1 MKYKKILT
9 WACTAALFLTGCT
22 TDTASNGRWM
32 EDSNAVRIQA
42 SAGSTL
48 TRSNPID
55 ESKQTGFNDGDKI
68 SVRNRNITVNYTL
81 NGEIWQPVDNDKYLV
96 WDKNDLKFEA
106 YYPCDGKNTFSV
118 GYIKQ
123 DQSNEEALAQSDYMR
138 ITSNNLT
145 EVPSD
150 KHLRLQLQ
158 RQTARLIFKIQKF
171 NDEFSERVKVTD
183 LKIYSQENT
192 NGNSAWEV
200 IRPYQQNGDGGVNTT
215 YTALVIPGVIY
226 AELNTS
232 ENSYNSEGEPQ
243 ALNLETGELEAG
255 KSYTYNLIVGKNK
268 VTVGGV
274 TVAEWKTGN
283 TLQGG
288 VAEEED
294 LTPYV
299 TMSAASKQ
307 TFKMTCTG
315 SYTLPDLE
323 YSVNNGTWQK
333 VVANQGVDFGG
344 DLGSLRL
351 RGICPNGTA
360 TDYKNYSTITFSDP
374 SVEVECSGDI
384 RTLIDYTAYDA
395 VATENSSF
403 ISLFNG
409 CSVLTSAP
417 KLHATALKES
427 CYRQMFEGCT
437 SLEQAPD
444 LPATELQDLCYHSM
458 FKGCIA
464 LTQAPVLQATAL
476 KEQCYRQMFE
486 GCTSLTQAPVL
497 PARELQNYCYFSMF
511 SGCTALTQA
520 PVLPATELK
529 NYCYYSMFSGC
540 TSLAQAPML
549 SAKELGWYCYS
560 NMFKGCTSLVKAPAL
575 PATTLQPSC
584 YSYMFA
590 NCEKLTE
597 APVLKAMKMES
608 NSYKNMFEGCKSLV
622 NAPDLPATTL
632 NINCYQSMFSGC
644 TSLKKAPELRAKKF
658 EERCYC
664 WMFQD
669 CKNLESV
676 TMLTNE
682 YGSSP
687 LVSWLKGAGT
697 EAKNR
702 RTLKVYS
709 KEIYNKIVKTY
720 DPQMPDIW
728 KIGANCKV
736 LDKDGVEITT
746 TE

>member
-22 TDTASNGRWM
+22 TDTANNGRWM

-48 TRSNPID
+48 TRSNPIATD
-55 ESKQTGFNDGDKI
+55 ESEQTGFNQGDKI

-96 WDKNDLKFEA
+96 WDEKDLKFEA
-106 YYPCDGKNTFSV
+106 YYPYDDDKNDFSV
-118 GYIKQ
+118 GYIKK
-123 DQSNEEALAQSDYMR
+123 DQRTLEALAQSDYMN
-138 ITSNNLT
+138 ITYNLP

-150 KHLRLQLQ
+150 KRLTLELK
-158 RQTARLIFKIQKF
+158 RQTARLILRIQKF
-171 NDEFSERVKVTD
+171 NDEFSEGVYVHK
-183 LKIYSQENT
+183 LEIACPENT
-192 NGNSAWEV
+192 NGGGSKES
-200 IRPYQQNGDGGVNTT
+200 IIPYRQNGEGGVGTT
-215 YTALVIPGVIY
+215 YTALVIPGKRRVVITL
-226 AELNTS
+226 LNPGKSTS
-232 ENSYNSEGEPQ
+232 ECE
-243 ALNLETGELEAG
+243 LETGELKAG
-255 KSYTYNLIVGKNK
+255 YCYTYNLIVGKNK

-299 TMSAASKQ
+299 TMTAAKTQ
-307 TFKMTCTG
+307 TFKMTCTE

-323 YSVNNGTWQK
+323 YSVNNGIWQK
-333 VVANQGVDFGG
+333 VEANQGVNFGG

-360 TDYKNYSTITFSDP
+360 TDWENYSTITFDNP
-374 SVEVECSGDI
+374 SVKVDCSGDI
-384 RTLIDYTAYDA
+384 RTLIDYTAYET
-395 VATENSSF
+395 VATGNSRF
-403 ISLFNG
+403 CSLFKG

-417 KLHATALKES
+417 ELRATELKDYCYYSMFEGCTSLEQAPVLQATELQKLCYYSMFSGCTALTQAPNLPATKLQS
-427 CYRQMFEGCT
+427 QCYRQMFEGCT
-437 SLEQAPD
+437 SLEQAPV
-444 LPATELQDLCYHSM
+444 LQATELQE
-458 FKGCIA
+458 A
-464 LTQAPVLQATAL
+464 
-476 KEQCYRQMFE
+476 
-486 GCTSLTQAPVL
+486 
-497 PARELQNYCYFSMF
+497 CYFSMF

-520 PVLPATELK
+520 PNLPAIKLK
-529 NYCYYSMFSGC
+529 DHCYRSMFEDC
-540 TSLAQAPML
+540 TALTQAPML
-549 SAKELGWYCYS
+549 SAGELGSYCYN
-560 NMFKGCTSLVKAPAL
+560 NMFKGCKSLVKAPAL

-608 NSYKNMFEGCKSLV
+608 NSYKNMFEGCTSLV
-622 NAPDLPATTL
+622 NAPDLPATEL
-632 NINCYQSMFSGC
+632 NINCYHSMFSGC

-658 EERCYC
+658 KERCYC
-664 WMFQD
+664 YMFQD

-682 YGSSP
+682 YGYSP
-687 LVSWLKGAGT
+687 LYGWLKDAGT
-697 EAKNR
+697 KAKS
-702 RTLKVYS
+702 RTLKVYD
-709 KEIYNKIVKTY
+709 KKTYKDIVKSY
-720 DPQMPDIW
+720 DSSMSDIW
-728 KIGANCKV
+728 KIGRCKV